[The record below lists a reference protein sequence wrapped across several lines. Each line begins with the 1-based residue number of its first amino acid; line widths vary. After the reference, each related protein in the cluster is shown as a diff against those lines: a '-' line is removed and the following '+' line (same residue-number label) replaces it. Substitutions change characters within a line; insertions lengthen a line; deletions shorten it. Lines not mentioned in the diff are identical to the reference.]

1 MWRVEWCGVD
11 LAPGIR
17 YCWGV
22 LLRSFRR
29 HYGVV
34 VQARVEDDPRDQES
48 GKRRHEPLLDQLP
61 YPSVGV
67 LVHVLKVYG
76 VQVDDPAAD
85 AGESGGALD

>member
-34 VQARVEDDPRDQES
+34 VQARVEDYPRDQES
-48 GKRRHEPLLDQLP
+48 GDFLVDNNSLKR
-61 YPSVGV
+61 YSN
-67 LVHVLKVYG
+67 
-76 VQVDDPAAD
+76 
-85 AGESGGALD
+85 ALA